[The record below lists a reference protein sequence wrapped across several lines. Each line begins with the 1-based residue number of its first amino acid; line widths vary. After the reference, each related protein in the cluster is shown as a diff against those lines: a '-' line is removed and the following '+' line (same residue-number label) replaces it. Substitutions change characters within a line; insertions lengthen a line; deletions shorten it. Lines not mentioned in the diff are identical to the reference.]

1 MAEAHAACNA
11 RPLTRGPD
19 RASLAGLTTIANH
32 HRERPMS
39 PVKLYGIPR
48 SRAFRCLLALE
59 ETGIPYEL
67 VATDY
72 REGCKTDAFRQ
83 LNPNAKIPVLVDGD
97 LCLWESL
104 AINLYLFRKSGTLW
118 PKSAEDEAR
127 LFQWTLWT
135 ATEAEPAQGAWFY
148 NTKFL
153 PPEERDPKKAEEGA
167 EKLRACLAVLDRHLA
182 DRAHLCGEAWSAAD
196 LQVSSVLYTS
206 WANGFDYGPHPRA
219 KAWLERCL
227 TRPAA
232 LKARGMRE
240 AA

>member
-1 MAEAHAACNA
+1 M
-11 RPLTRGPD
+11 
-19 RASLAGLTTIANH
+19 
-32 HRERPMS
+32 
-39 PVKLYGIPR
+39 KLYGIPR

-72 REGCKTDAFRQ
+72 REGCKTEAFRK

-118 PKSAEDEAR
+118 PKTPEDEAR

-153 PPEERDPKKAEEGA
+153 PPEERDPAQAEKGA
-167 EKLRACLAVLDRHLA
+167 EKLRACLAVLDQHLA
-182 DRAHLCGEAWSAAD
+182 DRSVSLAARRGRRPTCRS
-196 LQVSSVLYTS
+196 L
-206 WANGFDYGPHPRA
+206 
-219 KAWLERCL
+219 RCSTRPGRTDSTTAL
-227 TRPAA
+227 TRGRGLGSNAA
-232 LKARGMRE
+232 SIVRRR
-240 AA
+240 

>member
-1 MAEAHAACNA
+1 
-11 RPLTRGPD
+11 
-19 RASLAGLTTIANH
+19 
-32 HRERPMS
+32 MS

-67 VATDY
+67 VETDY
-72 REGCKTDAFRQ
+72 REGCKTEAFRQ

-104 AINLYLFRKSGTLW
+104 AINLYLFLKSGTLW
-118 PKSAEDEAR
+118 PKSPEDQAR
-127 LFQWTLWT
+127 LFQWTLWA

-153 PPEERDPKKAEEGA
+153 PPEERDPAQA
-167 EKLRACLAVLDRHLA
+167 EKGAKTLRTCLAVLDQHLA
-182 DRAHLCGEAWSAAD
+182 DRAYLCGEAWSAAD

-206 WANGFDYGPHPRA
+206 WANGFDYGPYPRA

-227 TRPAA
+227 NRPAA
-232 LKARGMRE
+232 LKARRMRE